1 MHATSAHAPSA
12 HDTAVLSFGPRHRSA
27 AALISA
33 VLFSIPPAFAQH
45 AAPAAPVRV
54 PDAAVRVVE
63 RASLEPATALPE
75 APGVSSSSTEAVS
88 RDAFGQIAN
97 QKEGSQPSLNPLQR
111 LANPRVPTA
120 TDVTI
125 APGQVAPH
133 QTAKDKLLGSIRDS
147 ISPFSLAGELISAGY
162 SQGID
167 SSPNYGQDISA
178 FGQRVGASVARGTS
192 QNIFSEGVMA
202 SLLHEDPRFYQLGS
216 KQNFFKRVVYA
227 GTRPLIGRTD
237 SGRTTPNFAALSGYL
252 GAAALAQ
259 VYYPPP
265 NQGVTQVMQTWG
277 TGIGGAALGDEVTEF
292 LPDVLQFLHLKRVT
306 HP

>member
-1 MHATSAHAPSA
+1 MHVISAHAPSA
-12 HDTAVLSFGPRHRSA
+12 LPSGFSFFRPRHRPA
-27 AALISA
+27 A
-33 VLFSIPPAFAQH
+33 VLLAVAFVSLTPAFGQQAVS
-45 AAPAAPVRV
+45 PAFSPTPTLHPQA
-54 PDAAVRVVE
+54 VE
-63 RASLEPATALPE
+63 RASLDPVAVLPE
-75 APGVSSSSTEAVS
+75 APGVSSSAEAAAS
-88 RDAFGQIAN
+88 DPFGQIAN
-97 QKEGSQPSLNPLQR
+97 QKEGSQPSLNPFQR
-111 LANPRVPTA
+111 LASPRVPTA
-120 TDVTI
+120 TDITI

-133 QTAKDKLLGSIRDS
+133 QTAKDKLLGGIRDS
-147 ISPFSLAGELISAGY
+147 VSPFSLAGEIISASY

-167 SSPNYGQDISA
+167 SSPNYGRDFSS

-192 QNIFSEGVMA
+192 QNLFSEGVMA
-202 SLLHEDPRFYQLGS
+202 SILHEDPRFYQLGS

-237 SGRTTPNFAALSGYL
+237 SGRTTPNLATLSGYL

-265 NQGVTQVMQTWG
+265 NQGFTDVMRTWG